1 MFRRLAVAVFGLVL
15 ALGSASAASAQTS
28 PITLNFFY
36 SPLPVVGSQL
46 SDSTLTPQVS
56 LKDGWTVT
64 SPNGIANASV
74 EQCQGQGDPPCNTVW
89 NYTGGGDKVSGQYQW
104 SQSAWN
110 AVTDIDG
117 SATDKLGNTTGG
129 GGGDDIQANLY
140 GYSAA
145 SFSKGWQFSTCK
157 CYTGGHILYST
168 TPGATAT
175 FVICG
180 GQGDCQTHDWTPMA
194 AFVSDT
200 GPGRGK
206 VAVSVTG
213 LRTHVVNLGVGG
225 VKQNRVVV
233 WDTPFLHPVFHAWV
247 MTVKVI
253 SGRVD
258 VDGFLTLPDPFY
270 P

>member
-1 MFRRLAVAVFGLVL
+1 MFRRFTVAVFGVIL
-15 ALGSASAASAQTS
+15 ALVPASASAQTS
-28 PITLNFFY
+28 PITLKFFY
-36 SPLPVVGSQL
+36 SPLPVIGTQL
-46 SDSTLTPQVS
+46 SDSSFNPQVT
-56 LKDGWTVT
+56 LRDGWTVT

-74 EQCQGQGDPPCNTVW
+74 EQCQGQADPPCNTVW
-89 NYTGGGDKVSGQYQW
+89 NYTGGGDKASGKYQW
-104 SQSAWN
+104 TQQAGPE
-110 AVTDIDG
+110 TDIDG
-117 SATDKLGNTTGG
+117 TATDTLGNTASNSGG
-129 GGGDDIQANLY
+129 TDIYAGVS

-145 SFSKGWQFSTCK
+145 SFSKGWHYSTCK

-200 GPGRGK
+200 GPGRGQ
-206 VAVSVTG
+206 VALSVTG
-213 LRTHVVNLGVGG
+213 LATHVVNLGVGSKK
-225 VKQNRVVV
+225 VNRVIV
-233 WDTPFLHPVFHAWV
+233 WDTPFLHPVFHAWK
-247 MTVKVI
+247 MTIKVI

-258 VDGFLTLPDPFY
+258 VNGFLTLPDPFY